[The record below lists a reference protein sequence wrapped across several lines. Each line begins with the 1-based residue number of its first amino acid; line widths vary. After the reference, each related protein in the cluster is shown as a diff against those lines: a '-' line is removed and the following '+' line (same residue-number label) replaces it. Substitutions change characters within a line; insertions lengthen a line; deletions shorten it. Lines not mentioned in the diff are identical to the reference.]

1 MLPFTAPS
9 DKGNNKLCY
18 YMILIYRCMV
28 ELFRKHHLIGFMK
41 HNEIILRNKYFYN
54 EVPKTFDRG
63 CIIKTP
69 NHPSNII

>member
-1 MLPFTAPS
+1 
-9 DKGNNKLCY
+9 
-18 YMILIYRCMV
+18 MV

-63 CIIKTP
+63 C
-69 NHPSNII
+69 NYHSMR